1 MMRNIPSSKPRPARK
16 IGTNTTG
23 ATLAR
28 PVVFV
33 PILRAGLGGKRSLN
47 FDRESRP
54 AFRGFSQKQDCNLLE
69 RTTKL
74 RSPGCFIAQDRH
86 LGRDKRM
93 LEQMNITGYA
103 RLIHRN
109 DLNRA
114 ALPEKRNRAQPRS

>member
-1 MMRNIPSSKPRPARK
+1 M
-16 IGTNTTG
+16 
-23 ATLAR
+23 
-28 PVVFV
+28 
-33 PILRAGLGGKRSLN
+33 
-47 FDRESRP
+47 
-54 AFRGFSQKQDCNLLE
+54 FRRFSQKQDCNLLE

-109 DLNRA
+109 DLSRA
-114 ALPEKRNRAQPRS
+114 ALAGEAKSRTTAVLIHDEKTAECNGVIP

>member
-1 MMRNIPSSKPRPARK
+1 M
-16 IGTNTTG
+16 
-23 ATLAR
+23 
-28 PVVFV
+28 
-33 PILRAGLGGKRSLN
+33 
-47 FDRESRP
+47 
-54 AFRGFSQKQDCNLLE
+54 FRGFSQKQDCNLLE

-103 RLIHRN
+103 RFIHWN

-114 ALPEKRNRAQPRS
+114 AFAGEAKSRTTAARINDEKIPECNGVTP

>member
-1 MMRNIPSSKPRPARK
+1 MRASQLRNSYFACNRANEL
-16 IGTNTTG
+16 NTG
-23 ATLAR
+23 C
-28 PVVFV
+28 
-33 PILRAGLGGKRSLN
+33 AGHRGKRSLN

-54 AFRGFSQKQDCNLLE
+54 TVRGFSQKQDCNLLE

-114 ALPEKRNRAQPRS
+114 ALAGDTDTRRTAVLHYDEKKDE